1 MTGSDGAPRRKAIFT
16 ILALLVLALV
26 AGPIG
31 ASVFV
36 LGFAFGDSPCVL
48 CWAQRTGMVLI
59 ALTGLFVLR
68 YGPRPRYLGLAILI
82 GALGVYMGVRHSAL
96 HLARD
101 VGQGFSAELLGAH
114 TYTWSI
120 FIFWVC
126 ILAMALLLV
135 ALRDGDATRDVR
147 PFGGFERVVA
157 WLFLVAVG
165 GNILQALMST
175 GPPPFVG
182 QSDPVRFS
190 FDPRHWVWSLEEWH
204 PAPVSLRGRWAI
216 DKPDVGG
223 LNVDTTGGPFGSLP
237 TIPVARMV
245 SPNLPL
251 EGPVTGL
258 AYDEPTRRFL
268 FTTDHGLFLVDEAL
282 SRVLRYAIVD
292 PGFSV
297 DLATF
302 GDGAFLDSRTVVAV
316 AENKSYVILREDDEV
331 RPDAV
336 FRYFLRSSGGIDE
349 VSRGRFATVRARTM
363 YVLSAASDPA
373 TNSIYTVS
381 VPNRRVRR
389 VVISRFDRGD
399 LTLSEEFLPSI
410 DPAAGLALRDKRSLD
425 DLYPTAAT
433 VREGVLYVLSA
444 NDHTLVAIDL
454 ATRRIESAWTLPGL
468 QRPVGMAFKGEQ
480 LFVAGQSGSLAILDV
495 PIRSRRIPDSVGTPT
510 Q

>member
-1 MTGSDGAPRRKAIFT
+1 
-16 ILALLVLALV
+16 
-26 AGPIG
+26 
-31 ASVFV
+31 
-36 LGFAFGDSPCVL
+36 
-48 CWAQRTGMVLI
+48 
-59 ALTGLFVLR
+59 
-68 YGPRPRYLGLAILI
+68 
-82 GALGVYMGVRHSAL
+82 
-96 HLARD
+96 
-101 VGQGFSAELLGAH
+101 
-114 TYTWSI
+114 
-120 FIFWVC
+120 
-126 ILAMALLLV
+126 
-135 ALRDGDATRDVR
+135 
-147 PFGGFERVVA
+147 
-157 WLFLVAVG
+157 
-165 GNILQALMST
+165 
-175 GPPPFVG
+175 
-182 QSDPVRFS
+182 
-190 FDPRHWVWSLEEWH
+190 
-204 PAPVSLRGRWAI
+204 
-216 DKPDVGG
+216 
-223 LNVDTTGGPFGSLP
+223 
-237 TIPVARMV
+237 
-245 SPNLPL
+245 
-251 EGPVTGL
+251 
-258 AYDEPTRRFL
+258 
-268 FTTDHGLFLVDEAL
+268 
-282 SRVLRYAIVD
+282 
-292 PGFSV
+292 
-297 DLATF
+297 
-302 GDGAFLDSRTVVAV
+302 VVAV